1 MVKSRTVESLQVKR
15 DQIAEAVAAYEAK
28 LTQARTDLAH
38 ITAAIAIFEASGD
51 RKAAMA
57 YANFTRIWKS
67 RELLGLCVG
76 FLETEGPL
84 STRELAA
91 LAIKASDMDTQ
102 DDMLAKIVTNKIVYI
117 MRAQE
122 KRLAILRAG
131 IKDGVCIWASPKSL

>member
-57 YANFTRIWKS
+57 YANFTRIWKVP
-67 RELLGLCVG
+67 RIAGPVCGL
-76 FLETEGPL
+76 P
-84 STRELAA
+84 R
-91 LAIKASDMDTQ
+91 
-102 DDMLAKIVTNKIVYI
+102 N
-117 MRAQE
+117 
-122 KRLAILRAG
+122 
-131 IKDGVCIWASPKSL
+131 